1 MSAGAAVSKVPEYR
15 PKISPGACRLCGAL
29 GQTSVAVEGNDKR
42 LVRCGNCQVVFLEP
56 PPNEID
62 FTAEFEERHITSD
75 ERLEQFF
82 ASKRDPVL
90 AFAASQ
96 IQRYKKSGTILD
108 VGCAGGHFLANFF
121 APSDWLK
128 FGVEPS
134 RFAARRANENGIE
147 TYQGELKSVELPAGM
162 FDVIT
167 ALGVLLYFRD
177 PRRNLAKL
185 RKSLK
190 PGGVLIIELPLA
202 EAQLWRNS
210 PKLSRFVG
218 KYRSLLASNH
228 LFYYNVAS
236 LTYLLRESGFR
247 VREIRSVPAMA
258 QPTLRQTILARVY
271 YQMSRT
277 LWALSGRRIML
288 GPEFLAVTSA
298 AE

>member
-1 MSAGAAVSKVPEYR
+1 MSTGAAVSKVPEFR
-15 PKISPGACRLCGAL
+15 PAISPGACRLCGAL

-42 LVRCGNCQVVFLEP
+42 LVRCSKCAVVFLEP
-56 PPNEID
+56 PPDEID

-75 ERLEQFF
+75 DRLEKFF

-90 AFAASQ
+90 AFAAAQ
-96 IQRYKKSGTILD
+96 IRRYKKCGAILD

-177 PRRNLAKL
+177 PRRDLAKL
-185 RKSLK
+185 RRSLK
-190 PGGVLIIELPLA
+190 QDGVLLIELPLA
-202 EAQLWRNS
+202 EAQLWRNTT
-210 PKLSRFVG
+210 KLSRFVAG
-218 KYRSLLASNH
+218 KPRSLLGSNH

-236 LTYLLRESGFR
+236 VTYLLQESGFA
-247 VREIRSVPAMA
+247 VKEVLTVPAMA
-258 QPTLRQTILARVY
+258 QPTLRRTVL
-271 YQMSRT
+271 SRT
-277 LWALSGRRIML
+277 YYFVSRTIWEISGRSTML
-288 GPEFLAVTSA
+288 GPEFLVIASVA
-298 AE
+298 